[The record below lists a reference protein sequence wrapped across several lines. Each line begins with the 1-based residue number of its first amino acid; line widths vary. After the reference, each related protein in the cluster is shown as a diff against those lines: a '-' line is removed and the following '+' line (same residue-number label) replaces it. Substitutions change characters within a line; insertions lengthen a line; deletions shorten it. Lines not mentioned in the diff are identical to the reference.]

1 MVIFLKMV
9 LHLEQMT
16 HWQTVIIEGLSR
28 LTLMIMGLTLILYGV
43 ALLLMLLTWLI
54 DWYRQYRLRK

>member
-1 MVIFLKMV
+1 MAIFLEMA

-54 DWYRQYRLRK
+54 DWYRQYR